1 MKVAIGYLRVSTREQ
16 GRSGLGLAA
25 QRHDIEAF
33 SAKEGFFVKS
43 WHQDIQTGAG
53 KDALL
58 MRPGLATALKQPR
71 PGRLP
76 PIISRP
82 ERRTPTPT
90 LNHVVHQPH

>member
-1 MKVAIGYLRVSTREQ
+1 MKDAIGYLRFSTKEQ

-33 SAKEGFFVKS
+33 GSREGFSIRS

-58 MRPGLATALKQPR
+58 MRQGLADGLKEARRHHCPLIVGAQGALT
-71 PGRLP
+71 
-76 PIISRP
+76 
-82 ERRTPTPT
+82 E
-90 LNHVVHQPH
+90 H